1 MSSGSSV
8 PDQPQR
14 LNGEALKSGN
24 NEAMREEYGFGLGG
38 GGRGKYY
45 ERYIQGASVTL
56 IFSAVPQ
63 FVASSTSSAPSIGA
77 ITKPKS
83 YPFNVGSLLA
93 LAHEG

>member
-1 MSSGSSV
+1 MNLGSN
-8 PDQPQR
+8 D
-14 LNGEALKSGN
+14 E
-24 NEAMREEYGFGLGG
+24 MRDEYELRPGG
-38 GGRGKYY
+38 GVRGKYY
-45 ERYIQGASVTL
+45 ERYIQGTSVRL

-83 YPFNVGSLLA
+83 YPFNVGSLRA